1 MRLISIST
9 RAVNLPPFMSPH
21 IKWTGRRKSGEDLLG
36 RAVGAEYRLLGGVL
50 VAIQRKLQ
58 VLLLTSRAT

>member
-9 RAVNLPPFMSPH
+9 RPINLPPFMSSH
-21 IKWTGRRKSGEDLLG
+21 IRWAGRRKRGEHLLG
-36 RAVGAEYRLLGGVL
+36 RGVRAEYRLLGGVL

-58 VLLLTSRAT
+58 VLALAGRAT

>member
-1 MRLISIST
+1 MRLIGIST

-21 IKWTGRRKSGEDLLG
+21 IKWTGHRKRGEDLLG
-36 RAVGAEYRLLGGVL
+36 RGVGAEYRLLGWVL

-58 VLLLTSRAT
+58 VLLLTGRAT